1 MSGSH
6 RSGLPCRGASD
17 EWWALANDP
26 WINCSQICASG
37 PQAVNKEVQGPVAP
51 YSCRRS
57 TTMQSSDICRD
68 EVSQWILEV
77 QNCVAKIKLDI
88 RRTKVA
94 RKGQKNTLEVC
105 KVNAARFQI

>member
-6 RSGLPCRGASD
+6 RSGLPCCGASD

-26 WINCSQICASG
+26 WINCSQICTSG
-37 PQAVNKEVQGPVAP
+37 PQAFNKEVQGPVAP